1 MTGYRYARQLLKIP
15 EPEYGYLEDD
25 LVSLSEGNEK
35 RNLQELIKDAAINSD
50 FIGFIGGPPCPDF
63 SVGGKNRGRNGEN
76 GKLSDAYIKLICQ
89 QQPDFFVF
97 ENVKGLWS
105 TRKHREFYEEMKRQL
120 YRCGYMI
127 TERLINAIE
136 YGVPQ
141 DRYRIIL
148 IGFRCNLLK
157 DKGFEINYS
166 KVIPED
172 IFPWNKYVLYPQNQ
186 VFYYP
191 WPQTNTFVEN
201 SEINCPEGIP
211 QELTVEYWFKQ
222 NNVVF
227 HPNSEHYFR
236 PRAGRIKFETIAEG
250 DDKKKS
256 YKRLHRW
263 RYSPTACYGNN
274 EVHLHPYKVRRLSVA
289 EALAIQSLPKKF
301 ALPNNMTLSHKFK
314 TIGNGVPYLAAQ
326 GVAKTILY
334 FLDMKNV
341 NYQTEITAFTSL
353 ALSLPSNKS

>member
-1 MTGYRYARQLLKIP
+1 
-15 EPEYGYLEDD
+15 
-25 LVSLSEGNEK
+25 
-35 RNLQELIKDAAINSD
+35 
-50 FIGFIGGPPCPDF
+50 
-63 SVGGKNRGRNGEN
+63 
-76 GKLSDAYIKLICQ
+76 
-89 QQPDFFVF
+89 
-97 ENVKGLWS
+97 
-105 TRKHREFYEEMKRQL
+105 
-120 YRCGYMI
+120 
-127 TERLINAIE
+127 
-136 YGVPQ
+136 
-141 DRYRIIL
+141 
-148 IGFRCNLLK
+148 FRCNLLK

-166 KVIPED
+166 KVIPEH

-341 NYQTEITAFTSL
+341 NYQED
-353 ALSLPSNKS
+353 LSHQLELPLVYSPKSKYVV